1 MAQPALVYSA
11 MTYPMTYR
19 HFPRAFDQA
28 RTTDE
33 ALSHVAR
40 QAAASLAG
48 LALITPQTHYDMA
61 AFQLRGLLQQIE
73 ALPAAHL
80 PEHDQDSAI
89 LLWRLQQ
96 FDQRCDTHFLTGLPN
111 LTAWAD
117 RLLAQECAAN
127 LRAPVAATHLIS
139 QQRHLGGLLTNPQRD
154 QLWHPVC
161 HAC

>member
-1 MAQPALVYSA
+1 

-19 HFPRAFDQA
+19 HFTRASELA

-33 ALSHVAR
+33 ALLHLTR

-48 LALITPQTHYDMA
+48 LALITLQTHYDMA

-73 ALPAAHL
+73 ALPAADL
-80 PEHDQDSAI
+80 PDHDQDCAV
-89 LLWRLQQ
+89 LLWRLQV

-111 LTAWAD
+111 LTAWAN
-117 RLLAQECAAN
+117 RLLAHESTAH
-127 LRAPVAATHLIS
+127 LRAPLVATHFIS